1 MGVDRMQMSA
11 EDHKRV
17 TAAVAKA
24 ERDTDGEI
32 VTIVTQQS
40 DSYHDAG
47 LHIAIAALF
56 FFLSALAI
64 FPAFFRDIVDW
75 ASGGWGTGYT
85 VSGYMTIILVVS
97 IILFLAIRYLF
108 AIPALRMAIVP
119 KSTKQRRV
127 RRKAIDFFKV
137 GAERRTLGLT
147 GILIYL
153 SLREHCAEI
162 VADEAIVEKVEP
174 ETWGAAMD
182 ALITEVKAGR
192 TGDGMVAAVEQIG
205 VILAEHFPKSIDN
218 TNELPDRLI
227 EL

>member
-1 MGVDRMQMSA
+1 MQMSV

-17 TAAVAKA
+17 TDAVAEA
-24 ERDTDGEI
+24 ERGTDGEI
-32 VTIVTQQS
+32 VTIVTMQS

-47 LHIAIAALF
+47 LHVAIAALF
-56 FFLSALAI
+56 VFLSSLAI
-64 FPAFFRDIVDW
+64 FPAFFRDLADW
-75 ASGGWGTGYT
+75 LSGGWGTGYT
-85 VSGYMTIILVVS
+85 AAGYMTIILVVS
-97 IILFLAIRYLF
+97 IILFLAVRYLF

-119 KSTKQRRV
+119 KSTRARRV
-127 RRKAIDFFKV
+127 RRKAVDFFKV

-153 SLREHCAEI
+153 SLREHRAEI
-162 VADEAIVEKVEP
+162 VADAAIVEKVDSDA
-174 ETWGAAMD
+174 WAAAMD

-192 TGDGMVAAVEQIG
+192 TGDGMVAAVKQIG
-205 VILAEHFPKSIDN
+205 AILAVHFPKTIDN